1 MITPDQ
7 QAEYAA
13 RPIRWGIAGTGRIAG
28 EFAGDMPLLDEGTV
42 VAVGSRAMDT
52 ANEFADR
59 FDIPNRHASYA
70 DLVADPEVDAVYVSS
85 PHPMHCDN
93 ALQAIEAGKHV
104 LVEKPITVNAA
115 QARELVSAARERGVF
130 LMEAMWTRFLPHII
144 DVRDVLAS
152 GALGDVRMVQAS
164 HGYYMAED
172 ASSRL
177 FAPELGGGA
186 LLDLGIYPVSFA
198 SMVFG
203 RPSEITA
210 VSAPAFTGV
219 DAQTSMVFQYE
230 DGRQVALV
238 TSLEATLSNTATIVG
253 TEARIEIDAAAYSP
267 TSFSVITRDGEV
279 TRHEH
284 VEPGQGLRYQAG
296 EVARC
301 LRAGLLESPVMS
313 LDETV
318 QIMETMD
325 EVRRQIG
332 LVYPQEK

>member
-1 MITPDQ
+1 MITPAQ
-7 QAEYAA
+7 QADYAI
-13 RPIRWGIAGTGRIAG
+13 RPIRWGIAGTGAIAG
-28 EFAGDMPLLDEGTV
+28 QFAGDMPLLDEGTIH
-42 VAVGSRAMDT
+42 AVGSRAMAT
-52 ANEFADR
+52 ADKFADR

-85 PHPMHCDN
+85 PHPMHRDN

-104 LVEKPITVNAA
+104 LVEKPITLNAS
-115 QARELVSAARERGVF
+115 QARELASAASEHGVF

-144 DVRDVLAS
+144 DVRQVLAS

-172 ASSRL
+172 ANSRL

-203 RPSEITA
+203 RPSDITA

-219 DAQTSMVFQYE
+219 DAQTSIICEYAG
-230 DGRQVALV
+230 GRQAVLV
-238 TSLEATLSNTATIVG
+238 TSLQGQLSNTVTIVG
-253 TEARIEIDAAAYSP
+253 TEARIEIDSGAYSP
-267 TSFSVITRDGEV
+267 SSFSVITRDGET
-279 TRHEH
+279 TRHGH

-301 LRAGLLESPVMS
+301 LRAGLLESPVMP
-313 LDETV
+313 LDESV
-318 QIMETMD
+318 RIMETMD

-332 LVYPQEK
+332 LVYPQER